1 MDVTELGASRRSS
14 FDAAPAEQQRINS
27 IRLYSFTGLG
37 SNSLQEK
44 NPFLLPEAGEAE

>member
-1 MDVTELGASRRSS
+1 MEVTELGASNGGN

-27 IRLYSFTGLG
+27 TRLYSLTGLG

-44 NPFLLPEAGEAE
+44 YPFLLPEARQVE